1 MKISW
6 KARLYIALSLLSL
19 ILVGVQFAIYRNM
32 SLITNDLFF
41 TISVLPLQVGLTAL
55 ILDMLLERRV
65 KQERLEKMN
74 MVIGVF
80 FSEMGADFLRKVSPC
95 YAGIGLIR
103 DRLLINNAWTPEDF
117 SKTLKMLADQKY
129 VLNMKAEDLLEARN
143 LLSRHRSLL
152 VQMLE
157 NPILLEHETFTN
169 TLRAIFH
176 MTEELQHRKS
186 LESTPDSDLAH
197 LNGDVARAYGLLI
210 SEWVSYMA
218 YLKDNYPYLF
228 SLAIRTNPFDT
239 TATPVVGAA
248 PIPSNPASK

>member
-1 MKISW
+1 
-6 KARLYIALSLLSL
+6 
-19 ILVGVQFAIYRNM
+19 
-32 SLITNDLFF
+32 
-41 TISVLPLQVGLTAL
+41 
-55 ILDMLLERRV
+55 MLLERRV

-80 FSEMGADFLRKVSPC
+80 FSEMGADFLRKVSPSH
-95 YAGIGLIR
+95 AGIGSIR

-117 SKTLKMLADQKY
+117 SKTLKILAGQKY
-129 VLNMKAEDLLEARN
+129 VLNMKSEDLLEARN

-186 LESTPDSDLAH
+186 LESAPDSDLAH

-239 TATPVVGAA
+239 AATPVVGATH
-248 PIPSNPASK
+248 IPSASTSK